1 MTSKEIRNSFIKYFE
16 ERGHK
21 IVLSAPVIP
30 HDDPT
35 LLFTNA
41 GMNQFKDVFLGTG
54 KREYNRAADTQKC
67 IRVSGKHNDLE
78 EVGRDTYHHTFFEML
93 GNWSFGDYYKKEA
106 IEWAW
111 ELLTKVWGLD
121 KKRLYATVYESD
133 DEAEQLWKKVTDIDP
148 SHVIRFGKKDNF
160 WEMGE
165 TGPCGPCSEIHVDL
179 TDDFSGSK
187 LVNAGD
193 PRVMEIWN
201 LVFIQYNRDDKGT
214 LTPLPSKHVDTGM
227 GFERICAV
235 LQGKKSNYD
244 TDVFMPIINRISE
257 IAGQPYKAQL
267 NDPLDIAMR
276 VVADHARMLSFSIA
290 DGGIP
295 SNEGRGYVMRRIL
308 RRGARFGRTLG
319 LHEPFIYKVVEAVVK
334 SMGEQ
339 FPEIK
344 EKQNHIERVIRGEEE
359 SFNKTLE
366 EGIKVFVTKA
376 IPDAIQHAAGS
387 LGYYTKQL
395 DTFSD
400 EIGGTTAYLWPSE
413 RMKIETPNGWA
424 ILENV
429 KTGSIVNGEKIDE
442 QYVKWVL
449 ENDFNKKGES
459 ITLLKSSEFVS
470 VAIPSSGSVAND
482 LKNMK
487 EYTISGSQ
495 AYQMYDTFG
504 FPPDLTELMA
514 KDAGVIVD
522 LDQFNELMEEQ
533 RERSR
538 KVGLQGNIAATTAA
552 SGTLRAQKSINVSGE
567 LELAGEVN
575 VRLVRPFIGYEI
587 LNHAAH
593 LIDVQDNLLILDS
606 TPFYAEAGGQ
616 VGDTGRFIVGGK
628 EYQVR
633 NTIKMQDRI
642 AHLVDERI
650 IEDFPRIKIALSGSE
665 RESLDSRVIITAVVN
680 EIRRHN
686 IMRNHTATHLI
697 HEALRITLGEHL
709 HQQGSLVAPDR
720 LRFDF
725 NHFEKITPDQI
736 RKIED
741 IVNEKIAL
749 DLPVYAINDPKDWLP
764 IEEAKRRFP
773 KLKMFFG
780 EKYGDKVRV
789 VEVKDFTWELCGG
802 THVKNTKDIQ
812 LFKIISEASIASG
825 IRRIE
830 AVTGDGLKDH
840 IQKLIVKTGEMDAQI
855 EKLLIE
861 KGKLEKQLSQHTKV
875 ETYPWQSLSKVTLPA
890 ESITPKVID
899 EIERAIQERETVIEN
914 IAKST
919 IDLKKELS
927 KYRVKEVSSGIDSM
941 VAGAELI
948 DNFRIVV
955 QKVEVQSVEELQS
968 LGDTL
973 RSKLGSGVGLLA
985 TVMNEKIS
993 LVCVVTDDLIKNKKL
1008 QAGKIVGEIAKL
1020 VGGGGGGRPHLAT
1033 AGGKDVA
1040 KLDEAMKQ
1048 VGMIVKNLLK

>member
-1 MTSKEIRNSFIKYFE
+1 MTSKEIRNSFLKYFE
-16 ERGHK
+16 ERGHR
-21 IVLSAPVIP
+21 IVPSAPVIP

-121 KKRLYATVYESD
+121 KKRLYATVFESD

-148 SHVIRFGKKDNF
+148 SHVLRFGKKDNF

-179 TDDFSGSK
+179 TDDLSGGN

-193 PRVMEIWN
+193 ARVMEIWN

-214 LTPLPSKHVDTGM
+214 LTSLPSKHVDTGM

-319 LHEPFIYKVVEAVVK
+319 LHEPFIYKVVEAVVE

-344 EKQNHIERVIRGEEE
+344 GKQNHIERVIKGEEE
-359 SFNKTLE
+359 SFNQTLDRGLVQYDETLSE
-366 EGIKVFVTKA
+366 EVRQRLISDGKIA
-376 IPDAIQHAAGS
+376 PDVYSWKSGNIF
-387 LGYYTKQL
+387 YY
-395 DTFSD
+395 F
-400 EIGGTTAYLWPSE
+400 P
-413 RMKIETPNGWA
+413 
-424 ILENV
+424 
-429 KTGSIVNGEKIDE
+429 
-442 QYVKWVL
+442 
-449 ENDFNKKGES
+449 
-459 ITLLKSSEFVS
+459 
-470 VAIPSSGSVAND
+470 AND
-482 LKNMK
+482 LHKNTNNAIFKFSDK
-487 EYTISGSQ
+487 EDLRTIFGKPIEISGS
-495 AYQMYDTFG
+495 AAFKLYDTLG
-504 FPPDLTELMA
+504 FPLDLTQLLASATGSVVNVES
-514 KDAGVIVD
+514 
-522 LDQFNELMEEQ
+522 FNRLMEEQ
-533 RERSR
+533 KDRSR
-538 KVGLQGNIAATTAA
+538 KG
-552 SGTLRAQKSINVSGE
+552 KSE
-567 LELAGEVN
+567 WLAGPSVFGFGDSLKEKVYELDTIIMEKFDFDYFNTTKETKLEYSNLIGEVPGKEGKRI
-575 VRLVRPFIGYEI
+575 VKGVI
-587 LNHAAH
+587 LE
-593 LIDVQDNLLILDS
+593 
-606 TPFYAEAGGQ
+606 TTTFYAESGGQ
-616 VGDTGRFIVGGK
+616 VSDTGTLIFDLYDNRMIPIKVLDVVKRGGRTVHLLDNDPLDPTLQEILKRTSIV
-628 EYQVR
+628 
-633 NTIKMQDRI
+633 IPS
-642 AHLVDERI
+642 VDS
-650 IEDFPRIKIALSGSE
+650 A
-665 RESLDSRVIITAVVN
+665 
-680 EIRRHN
+680 RRLN
-686 IMRNHTATHLI
+686 IMRNHTATHLL

-764 IEEAKRRFP
+764 IEEAKRRYP

-789 VEVKDFTWELCGG
+789 VEVKEFTWELCGG

-812 LFKIISEASIASG
+812 MFKIISEASIASG

-830 AVTGDGLKDH
+830 AVTGDGLNDH
-840 IQKLIVKTGEMDAQI
+840 FQKLVAKTGEMDAQI

-861 KGKLEKQLSQHTKV
+861 KGELEKQLGQHTKV
-875 ETYPWQSLSKVTLPA
+875 ESYPRPSLSKVTLPA
-890 ESITPKVID
+890 ESITPKVVD
-899 EIERAIQERETVIEN
+899 DVEQAIQERETVIEN
-914 IAKST
+914 VAKST

-927 KYRVKEVSSGIDSM
+927 KYRVKEVSSGIETL
-941 VAGAELI
+941 VENAQII
-948 DNFRIVV
+948 DGIKVV
-955 QKVEVQSVEELQS
+955 SEKVDVQSVDELQS

-973 RSKLGSGVGLLA
+973 RFKLGSGVGVLA
-985 TVMNEKIS
+985 AVIDEKVS

-1008 QAGKIVGEIAKL
+1008 QAGKIVGDIAKL

-1033 AGGKDVA
+1033 AGGKDIA
-1040 KLDEAMKQ
+1040 KLDEALKQ

>member
-1 MTSKEIRNSFIKYFE
+1 MTSKEIRNSFLKYFE

-54 KREYNRAADTQKC
+54 KREYKRATDTQKC

-93 GNWSFGDYYKKEA
+93 GNWSFGDPARPAGGYYKKEA

-111 ELLTKVWGLD
+111 DLLTKVWGLD
-121 KKRLYATVYESD
+121 KKRLYATIFESD
-133 DEAEQLWKKVTDIDP
+133 DEAEQLWKKVTDIAP
-148 SHVIRFGKKDNF
+148 SHVLRFGKKDNF

-179 TDDFSGSK
+179 TDDLSGGN

-201 LVFIQYNRDDKGT
+201 LVFIQYNRDDKGI
-214 LTPLPSKHVDTGM
+214 LTPLPAKHVDTGM

-339 FPEIK
+339 FSEIK
-344 EKQNHIERVIRGEEE
+344 EKQNHIERVIKGEEE
-359 SFNKTLE
+359 SFNQTLDRGLE
-366 EGIKVFVTKA
+366 IFEKV
-376 IPDAIQHAAGS
+376 IE
-387 LGYYTKQL
+387 
-395 DTFSD
+395 
-400 EIGGTTAYLWPSE
+400 EIGHS
-413 RMKIETPNGWA
+413 
-424 ILENV
+424 
-429 KTGSIVNGEKIDE
+429 KTFPGEDAFK
-442 QYVKWVL
+442 L
-449 ENDFNKKGES
+449 
-459 ITLLKSSEFVS
+459 
-470 VAIPSSGSVAND
+470 
-482 LKNMK
+482 
-487 EYTISGSQ
+487 
-495 AYQMYDTFG
+495 YDTFG
-504 FPPDLTELMA
+504 FPLDLTEMMA
-514 KDAGVIVD
+514 TEKGLKVD
-522 LDQFNELMEEQ
+522 TGRFTELMEEQ
-533 RERSR
+533 RDKSR
-538 KVGLQGNIAATTAA
+538 QA
-552 SGTLRAQKSINVSGE
+552 SKKFEPEGW
-567 LELAGEVN
+567 
-575 VRLVRPFIGYEI
+575 LVRTKAMPLQHVSEFVGYDQYEVDTEI
-587 LNHAAH
+587 IAVAGDQIVLKK
-593 LIDVQDNLLILDS
+593 
-606 TPFYAEAGGQ
+606 TPFYVEAGGQ
-616 VGDTGRFIVGGK
+616 LSDNGEIIDGK
-628 EYQVR
+628 THHKVINVINDGNQIIHKLSQSVSYTAFAKVR
-633 NTIKMQDRI
+633 ASID
-642 AHLVDERI
+642 V
-650 IEDFPRIKIALSGSE
+650 PRRL
-665 RESLDSRVIITAVVN
+665 
-680 EIRRHN
+680 N
-686 IMRNHTATHLI
+686 IMRNHTATHLL
-697 HEALRITLGEHL
+697 HEALRMVLGEHL

-741 IVNEKIAL
+741 IVNDKIAQA
-749 DLPVYAINDPKDWLP
+749 LPVTALNDPNEWLT
-764 IEEAKRRFP
+764 IEEAKRQFP

-789 VEVKDFTWELCGG
+789 VAVKDFCAELCGG

-812 LFKIISEASIASG
+812 HFKIISEASIASG

-840 IQKLIVKTGEMDAQI
+840 IQKLVAKTGEMDAQI

-861 KGKLEKQLSQHTKV
+861 KGELEKQLGQHTKV
-875 ETYPWQSLSKVTLPA
+875 ETYPRPSLGKVTLPA
-890 ESITPKVID
+890 ESITPKVVD
-899 EIERAIQERETVIEN
+899 EVEQAIQQRETTIEN
-914 IAKST
+914 VLKST

-941 VAGAELI
+941 IAGAEII
-948 DNFRIVV
+948 DNIKIVV
-955 QKVEVQSVEELQS
+955 QKVDVQSVEELQS
-968 LGDTL
+968 LGDAL

-993 LVCVVTDDLIKNKKL
+993 LVCVVTDDLIKTKKL
-1008 QAGKIVGEIAKL
+1008 QAGKIVGDVAKL

-1040 KLDEAMKQ
+1040 KLDEAIKQ